1 MHKENTMSNRHLIG
15 RRQFLIVSS
24 TFAVAAATVG
34 PKLFA
39 GEIASQPKRLAV
51 GFASFEE
58 NAAIV
63 DAWSVPTG
71 DGKFIGRGARI
82 VASGA
87 SGASADPRQR
97 RAVELLAHY
106 SYLDGAERLTTPFVA
121 WACSRVTG
129 CQGNGV
135 GFTVPVDEVQK
146 IAFTVGVQTG
156 TPSVAA
162 SRRAALTMDT
172 IESTPLPLTLSLQ
185 NEAGTVKLAR
195 GFYVVVPMFENDRAP
210 SWSSWQLGIVDGRR
224 TLVDRDGN
232 AAPFEH
238 FVLKIDYAD

>member
-24 TFAVAAATVG
+24 TCAVAAATVG

-39 GEIASQPKRLAV
+39 GERASQPKRLAV
-51 GFASFEE
+51 GFATFEE
-58 NAAIV
+58 NAV
-63 DAWSVPTG
+63 MDASSIPAG
-71 DGKFIGRGARI
+71 DGKFIGHGARI

-106 SYLDGAERLTTPFVA
+106 SYLDGAERRTTPFMA

-146 IAFTVGVQTG
+146 IVFTVGVETG

-172 IESTPLPLTLSLQ
+172 IESTPLPLMLSLQ

-195 GFYVVVPMFENDRAP
+195 GHYIVVPMFENDSAP
-210 SWSSWQLGIVDGRR
+210 SWSQWQLGMVDGRR
-224 TLVDRDGN
+224 TLIDRDGN

-238 FVLKIDYAD
+238 FVLKIDYAR

>member
-1 MHKENTMSNRHLIG
+1 MSNRHLIG
-15 RRQFLIVSS
+15 RRRFLIVSS
-24 TFAVAAATVG
+24 TCAVAAATVG

-39 GEIASQPKRLAV
+39 EGIASQPKRLAV
-51 GFASFEE
+51 GFAPFEE
-58 NAAIV
+58 NAALV
-63 DAWSVPTG
+63 DASSVPAG

-87 SGASADPRQR
+87 SGASVDPQKR

-106 SYLDGAERLTTPFVA
+106 SYLDGADRRTTPFVA

-146 IAFTVGVQTG
+146 IVFTVGVETG
-156 TPSVAA
+156 TPSAVA
-162 SRRAALTMDT
+162 SRRKALAMDT
-172 IESTPLPLTLSLQ
+172 IVSTPLPLMLSLQ
-185 NEAGTVKLAR
+185 NEPGTVKLAR
-195 GFYVVVPMFENDRAP
+195 GFYVVVPMFENDAAP
-210 SWSSWQLGIVDGRR
+210 SWSSWQLGAVDGRR

-238 FVLKIDYAD
+238 FVLKIDYAR